1 LKGMSKFIIVVLSA
15 IFIYKFDEVAVMPA
29 LFKNLPFLFAFLL
42 AVVVVV
48 LELKALLK
56 EWESL

>member
-1 LKGMSKFIIVVLSA
+1 MSKFIIVVLSA